1 MKKEN
6 QKALNSIS
14 ARKRKRKLFLSILMI
29 LFTGIVLTM
38 GTYAWFSANKTV
50 TVDSID
56 VNVSSSN
63 GIQVSTDAINWKTVI
78 SNEDIIGASADD
90 KYPTAVNQLPKGINS
105 LSPVSTVGDIT
116 STTGFMSMF
125 SGEIDSTSTGDYIL
139 TAKSVTEQNG
149 TSGEYIAFDLF
160 FQVKAETQ
168 MYLTN
173 KSNVIAGST
182 NSGIQ
187 NAARVAFLDEGT
199 LTAGSTVS
207 DIQALK
213 GATSSSVVIWEP
225 NYDVHTAS
233 AISNAS
239 SNYGINDLT
248 QTGAA
253 RLEYNGVKA
262 AIPADAEIP
271 LASAST
277 TYFSKVT
284 PAITTVASG
293 ISSDS
298 YESAFTLKAG
308 ITKMRI
314 YMWIEGQDVDC
325 ENNASGG
332 SLTFNLQF
340 SSSSSASDVS

>member
-6 QKALNSIS
+6 EETLKAIS
-14 ARKRKRKLFLSILMI
+14 VRRRKRKLFLSIMMI
-29 LFTGIVLTM
+29 LFTGVVLTM
-38 GTYAWFSANKTV
+38 GVYAWFSANKTV

-63 GIQVSTDAINWKTVI
+63 GIQVSTDAINWKTAI
-78 SNEDIIGASADD
+78 SNDDIIGASDSD
-90 KYPTAVNQLPKGINS
+90 KYPTAVNQLPQGINS

-116 STTGFMSMF
+116 STNGFMSMF
-125 SGEIDSTSTGDYIL
+125 SGEIDSDTEGNYIL
-139 TAKSVTEQNG
+139 TAKSVSEQNG

-173 KSNVIAGST
+173 KSNVVAGST
-182 NSGIQ
+182 KSGIE
-187 NAARVAFLDEGT
+187 NASRIAFLDEGT
-199 LTAGSTVS
+199 LSVGSDAT

-233 AISNAS
+233 AIANAS
-239 SNYGINDLT
+239 SNYGILDLT

-253 RLEYNGVKA
+253 RLDYNGVKA
-262 AIPADAEIP
+262 AIPASEQIP
-271 LASAST
+271 LASTNS
-277 TYFSKVT
+277 TYFSPVT
-284 PAITTVASG
+284 PKITTTAAG
-293 ISSDS
+293 IASDS
-298 YESAFTLKAG
+298 YESVFKLKAG

>member
-6 QKALNSIS
+6 ETLNSIS

-29 LFTGIVLTM
+29 LFTGVVLSM

-50 TVDSID
+50 TVAKID

-78 SNEDIIGASADD
+78 SNEDIIGAKADD
-90 KYPTAVNQLPKGINS
+90 KYPNAVNQLPQGQNN
-105 LSPVSTVGDIT
+105 LAPVSTVGDIT
-116 STTGFMSMF
+116 STNGFMSMF
-125 SGEIDSTSTGDYIL
+125 SGEIDSDDTGNYIL

-149 TSGEYIAFDLF
+149 TSGDFIAFDLF
-160 FQVKAETQ
+160 FQVKAETT
-168 MYLTN
+168 MYLTDQ
-173 KSNVIAGST
+173 SNVIAGAQNT
-182 NSGIQ
+182 GIQ
-187 NAARVAFLDEGT
+187 NAARIAFLDEGT
-199 LTAGSTVS
+199 LDAGSTAG

-213 GATSSSVVIWEP
+213 NATSSSVVIWEP

-233 AISNAS
+233 AVANAS
-239 SNYGINDLT
+239 SNYGIADLT
-248 QTGAA
+248 QTGAE
-253 RLEYNGVKA
+253 RLDYNGVKA
-262 AIPADAEIP
+262 EIPASANIP

-284 PAITTVASG
+284 PKIATTASG
-293 ISSDS
+293 IIPSA
-298 YESAFTLKAG
+298 YEEAFTLKAG

-314 YMWIEGQDVDC
+314 YMWLEGQDVDC

-340 SSSSSASDVS
+340 SSSANASDVG

>member
-149 TSGEYIAFDLF
+149 TSG
-160 FQVKAETQ
+160 
-168 MYLTN
+168 
-173 KSNVIAGST
+173 
-182 NSGIQ
+182 
-187 NAARVAFLDEGT
+187 
-199 LTAGSTVS
+199 
-207 DIQALK
+207 
-213 GATSSSVVIWEP
+213 
-225 NYDVHTAS
+225 
-233 AISNAS
+233 
-239 SNYGINDLT
+239 
-248 QTGAA
+248 
-253 RLEYNGVKA
+253 
-262 AIPADAEIP
+262 
-271 LASAST
+271 
-277 TYFSKVT
+277 
-284 PAITTVASG
+284 
-293 ISSDS
+293 
-298 YESAFTLKAG
+298 
-308 ITKMRI
+308 
-314 YMWIEGQDVDC
+314 
-325 ENNASGG
+325 
-332 SLTFNLQF
+332 
-340 SSSSSASDVS
+340 